1 MHLIL
6 RYPSGR
12 LVDGILLAAGPDRLR
27 VVVRRLN
34 ETMELVLTEGQWT
47 TDRGD
52 RVEVEGWLSDG
63 SSGIERLS
71 TRVFQRVS
79 TATH

>member
-12 LVDGILLAAGPDRLR
+12 LADGILLAAGSDCLR
-27 VVVRRLN
+27 IVVRRLN
-34 ETMELVLTEGQWT
+34 ETVELRLTEDQWIS
-47 TDRGD
+47 DEGERIEID
-52 RVEVEGWLSDG
+52 GWLTGTAQESIDFCRRFG
-63 SSGIERLS
+63 RR
-71 TRVFQRVS
+71 TS